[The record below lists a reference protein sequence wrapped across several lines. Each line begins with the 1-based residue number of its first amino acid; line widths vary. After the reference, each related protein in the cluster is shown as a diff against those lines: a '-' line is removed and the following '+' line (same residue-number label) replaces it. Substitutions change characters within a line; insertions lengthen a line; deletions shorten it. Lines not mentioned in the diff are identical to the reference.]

1 MDGLIG
7 KKIGMTQVFNEDGT
21 CIPVTVIQLGPCY
34 VLQKKS
40 KDTDGYNA
48 IKIGY
53 DEVKEN
59 KVNKPKKGV
68 YKKLNITPL
77 RIEREFQFSEDK
89 YKVLKPG
96 DKITI
101 SDVFKENEYVDI
113 TGTTKGKGFQG
124 VVKRHGFGGGAMAHG
139 SKFHRELG
147 SIGQHTFPARVFPG
161 KRFPGRM
168 GGNTVTMQN
177 LLIVKIDNNNSLLLV
192 KGAVPGK
199 KGSYVLVK
207 KAVKKIKTKD

>member
-7 KKIGMTQVFNEDGT
+7 KKVGMTQVFNEEGM

-34 VLQKKS
+34 VLQKKT
-40 KDTDGYNA
+40 KENDGYNG

-53 DEVKEN
+53 EEVKEN
-59 KVNKPKKGV
+59 KVNKPKKGI
-68 YKKLNITPL
+68 YKKLNLKPM
-77 RIEREFQFSEDK
+77 RIEREFQFSDEK
-89 YKVLKPG
+89 FKVLKPG

-101 SDVFKENEYVDI
+101 SDIFKENEYVDV

-124 VVKRHGFGGGAMAHG
+124 VVKRHGFGGGAMTHG

-177 LLIVKIDNNNSLLLV
+177 LLVVKIDNNNSLLLV